1 MHCAFHPMNAATA
14 NCAGCNRPL
23 CPNCDHRIKGYPHC
37 EDCIVRGVDLMRRA
51 ANGSLT
57 PAPLVMQGV
66 KSKSRHWKATLCAL
80 VPGLGAVYN
89 RQNFKALF
97 HFVGVVGLAQ
107 LAAAA
112 DIELFGVGAAV
123 FYLFTLID
131 ANRTAK
137 SIAAGADPREDEV
150 RLRWMFS
157 KHRGTWGVALLG
169 SAALIAIS
177 SLIALPLGLRPAHLW
192 AVVLFA
198 TGLYFISSYFRTP
211 KESYDPGA
219 TIPPVPRS
227 VVSTALPAL
236 GEELSIAQSQ
246 SASRQDRR

>member
-37 EDCIVRGVDLMRRA
+37 EDCIVRGVDIMRRSASA
-51 ANGSLT
+51 AGV
-57 PAPLVMQGV
+57 PAPMVMPGA
-66 KSKSRHWKATLCAL
+66 KRTSRSWKATICAL

-89 RQNFKALF
+89 RQNFKAFF

-107 LAAAA
+107 IAAAA
-112 DIELFGVGAAV
+112 DIELFGVGSAV
-123 FYLFTLID
+123 FYLYTLID
-131 ANRTAK
+131 ANRTARA
-137 SIAAGADPREDEV
+137 IAAGMDPREDEI

-157 KHRGTWGVALLG
+157 KYRGSWGVALLG
-169 SAALIAIS
+169 AAALVAIS

-192 AVVLFA
+192 AIVLFA
-198 TGLYFISSYFRTP
+198 TGLYLIGSYFRSSKP
-211 KESYDPGA
+211 EYDQA
-219 TIPPVPRS
+219 TTVPPVPRS

-236 GEELSIAQSQ
+236 GEELSVVQSHT
-246 SASRQDRR
+246 ASRQDRR